1 VHPICTLYSKECS
14 CCESNIL
21 PHLCSLTQTNHMY
34 VRAATQR
41 CSHKGQ
47 DEEKREMKDERGDE
61 SKEGSVDRMY

>member
-1 VHPICTLYSKECS
+1 
-14 CCESNIL
+14 
-21 PHLCSLTQTNHMY
+21 MY